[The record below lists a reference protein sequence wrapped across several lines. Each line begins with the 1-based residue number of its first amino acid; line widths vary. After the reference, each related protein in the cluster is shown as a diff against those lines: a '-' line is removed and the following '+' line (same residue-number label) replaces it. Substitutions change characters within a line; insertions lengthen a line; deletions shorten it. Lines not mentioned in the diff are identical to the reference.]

1 MKGFLQDI
9 WHAIERNDGVL
20 INSKSGRAVGVEF
33 ENHEM
38 AVQFAAIAE
47 NKEVFFNPLA
57 CDLHVSGTIVHFLWE
72 SDK

>member
-9 WHAIERNDGVL
+9 WFAIDRNGGTI
-20 INSKSGRAVGVEF
+20 INSKSGRTLGVEF

-38 AVQFAAIAE
+38 AKQFAAIAGD
-47 NKEVFFNPLA
+47 KEVFFNPLP
-57 CDLHVSGTIVHFLWE
+57 CNLHVSGTIVHFLWE